1 LERIGEILMVERVES
16 RMFGRVRRI
25 HLVGIGGTGM
35 SGIAELLIDL
45 GFEITGSDSK
55 RTDVTERLTSLGA
68 KIDYHH
74 RGDHAGGADVVVVST
89 AIAPDNPEVH
99 VARDKGVPV
108 IPRAEMLAELMRVK
122 QGIAVAGAHG
132 KTTTTWLTSLVLAE
146 GGLDPTILV
155 GGRLKAIGSGA
166 RLGRGDYLVAEADE
180 SDGTFLKLS
189 PAIAIVTNVDAE
201 HLDYYGTF
209 EAVKSAFTD
218 FLNKIPFYGAC
229 VVNVDDPHVR
239 EILPRVTRRVV
250 TYGFSRDAQIRAE
263 AIVRKVT
270 RTRFAVFSGNERLGE
285 VELSVP
291 GLHNVS
297 NALAAIGVG
306 LELGIPFAKIER
318 ALGLFSGISRR
329 LEVKGESRG
338 VVVIDDYGHH
348 PAEVRATLDALRQGW
363 PGRIVV
369 IFQPHRYTRTRDLFE
384 RFGESFGNAD
394 LLFLMEIYPAGEQ
407 PIPGVDASLIARAVT
422 DKRGGAVHLLVDKER
437 AVESVIPHLQEGDVV
452 LTLGAG
458 DVWKTGEG
466 ILEAL
471 AAGATPGGG
480 TQDSKG

>member
-1 LERIGEILMVERVES
+1 
-16 RMFGRVRRI
+16 MFGRVRKI

-45 GFEITGSDSK
+45 GFEVTGSDSK
-55 RTDVTERLTSLGA
+55 KSDVTERLAQLGA
-68 KIDYHH
+68 RIDYHH
-74 RGDHAGGADVVVVST
+74 RGDHAGAADVVVTST

-99 VARDKGVPV
+99 LAREKGVPV

-166 RLGRGDYLVAEADE
+166 RLGRGEYLVAEADE

-189 PAIAIVTNVDAE
+189 PVVAIVTNVDEE

-209 EAVKSAFTD
+209 DAVKRAFTE

-239 EILPRVTRRVV
+239 EILTSVKRRVV
-250 TYGFSRDAQIRAE
+250 TYGFSPDAQIRAE
-263 AIVRKVT
+263 AIVRRVT
-270 RTRFAVFSGNERLGE
+270 RTRFAVFFEGKRLGE
-285 VELSVP
+285 VELQVP

-306 LELGIPFAKIER
+306 LELGVPFEKIER
-318 ALGLFSGISRR
+318 ALGLFSGINRR
-329 LEVKGESRG
+329 LEVKGEARG
-338 VVVIDDYGHH
+338 VTVIDDYGHH
-348 PAEVRATLDALRQGW
+348 PAEVKATLDALRQGW

-384 RFGESFGNAD
+384 RFGESFDNAD
-394 LLFLMEIYPAGEQ
+394 LLFLTEIYSAGEQ

-422 DKRGGAVHLLVDKER
+422 DKRGGSVQVLPNKETIAATVLPQLR
-437 AVESVIPHLQEGDVV
+437 DGDVV

-458 DVWKTGEG
+458 DVWKAGEQILEDLARGEG
-466 ILEAL
+466 
-471 AAGATPGGG
+471 G
-480 TQDSKG
+480 

>member
-1 LERIGEILMVERVES
+1 MERIGEILMVERVES

-45 GFEITGSDSK
+45 GFEVTGSDSK
-55 RTDVTERLTSLGA
+55 KSDVTERLTRLGA
-68 KIDYHH
+68 RIDYHH
-74 RGDHAGGADVVVVST
+74 RGDHAGAADVVVTST

-99 VARDKGVPV
+99 LAREKGVPV

-166 RLGRGDYLVAEADE
+166 RLGRGEYLVAEADE

-189 PAIAIVTNVDAE
+189 PVVAIVTNVDEE
-201 HLDYYGTF
+201 HLDFYGNF
-209 EAVKSAFTD
+209 DSVKRAFTE
-218 FLNKIPFYGAC
+218 FLNRIPFYGAC

-239 EILPRVTRRVV
+239 EILAGVKRRVV
-250 TYGFSRDAQIRAE
+250 TYGFAPDAQIRAE

-270 RTRFAVFSGNERLGE
+270 RTRFAVFFEGKRLGD
-285 VELSVP
+285 VELQVP

-306 LELGIPFAKIER
+306 LELGIPFAQIER

-329 LEVKGESRG
+329 LEVKGEARG
-338 VVVIDDYGHH
+338 ITVVDDYGHH
-348 PAEVRATLDALRQGW
+348 PAEVKATLDALRQGW

-394 LLFLMEIYPAGEQ
+394 LLFLTEIYSAGEH

-422 DKRGGAVHLLVDKER
+422 EKRGGAVHLLPDRER
-437 AVESVIPHLQEGDVV
+437 IVEMVLPHLQSGDVV

-458 DVWKTGEG
+458 DVWKAGEQMLEELARGEG
-466 ILEAL
+466 
-471 AAGATPGGG
+471 G
-480 TQDSKG
+480 